1 VVWRAEG
8 ERAAKTSKACFLKN
22 LTPIAVAK
30 VKAFMAG
37 CAPSAAGF
45 AAGFAAGLAF

>member
-1 VVWRAEG
+1 MAWTAEA
-8 ERAAKTSKACFLKN
+8 ECTAKTSKACSLKN